1 MKDKL
6 NREIFDLVNRGPSG
20 RLKALEMCISKELL
34 GEMVYGKATLLVRML
49 EDDLHQLEQYILMD
63 MESTSEYDFYRNK
76 EQPPSR

>member
-34 GEMVYGKATLLVRML
+34 GERIYGKANLLFRML